1 MLIVVLLGAVLV
13 GGAPYWVVGAGV
25 VASRWPMVGLAGLG
39 GAIGYAWYRKLRGRA
54 QSGNETLFFAAMAAE
69 LRAGSSLRMAL
80 GSAAEGSS
88 DLGLQ
93 PAGRRAAAG
102 VPASDIAQE
111 LSERLPRNGRLAGAA
126 FSLAA
131 ATGARAA
138 DVFES
143 LAQQAAERDD
153 LVRERGT
160 LTAQARM
167 SAAVVG
173 GAPILVL
180 VGLAVSGRGQQLLE
194 AGPAGW
200 AIVLAGG
207 ALEIAGLAVVGF
219 MLWRAGR

>member
-1 MLIVVLLGAVLV
+1 MLILVLLGAALV
-13 GGAPYWVVGAGV
+13 AGAPYWVVGAGV
-25 VASRWPMVGLAGLG
+25 VALRWPTVGLVGISGVIA
-39 GAIGYAWYRKLRGRA
+39 YAWYRKLAGR
-54 QSGNETLFFAAMAAE
+54 SRPGNETLFFAAMAAE

-80 GSAAEGSS
+80 GSAAAGNPDFE
-88 DLGLQ
+88 LQ

-102 VPASDIAQE
+102 LPASDIAQE
-111 LSERLPRNGRLAGAA
+111 LSERLPRNGKLAGAA

-153 LVRERGT
+153 LVRERAT

-180 VGLAVSGRGQQLLE
+180 VALSASGRGQQLLE
-194 AGPAGW
+194 AGPVGW
-200 AIVLAGG
+200 AILIAGA
-207 ALEIAGLAVVGF
+207 ALELAGLAVVGL